1 MKFKITTA
9 LLLTLALALSLCA
22 CGSAAPA
29 ATTAPTA
36 PASAAPATVSAADA
50 LAGQTITI
58 GNIAPMTGALAAY
71 GTAVDNS
78 VRMACDEINAAG
90 GILGATVV
98 ISTKDDQH
106 TPAEAV
112 SGFNALLSEGAT
124 AIIGAVAS
132 AETSAITGLAND
144 EGVVLITGCSTADS
158 ITTEDD
164 YVFRSCFKDS
174 FQGEMAAA
182 YASTLG
188 CTKAA
193 VLYATGDAYSS
204 GLRDAFVAA
213 ADKYGIEIVCE
224 QSTSDTGAVDF
235 SSQVATIAAS
245 GADCMFAPYY
255 YDAVGPKI
263 IPQARESGFT
273 GVILG
278 ADGFDGTQNYT
289 TGDLSAYENCYFT
302 NHFSAEDPSEI
313 VQSYVKNYTK
323 KFGADSLNA
332 LGALCYDAMYM
343 LKQAIEEAGSLSSD
357 AIRDAMSGMH
367 YVGVTGDMTL
377 DESGTP
383 AKSVAI
389 LTFAEENG
397 ALVQKF
403 VTTQG

>member
-1 MKFKITTA
+1 MLLSLA
-9 LLLTLALALSLCA
+9 LLLALCA
-22 CGSAAPA
+22 CGKTAAPQATA
-29 ATTAPTA
+29 AAEGT
-36 PASAAPATVSAADA
+36 AAPGEA
-50 LAGQTITI
+50 LAGQTVII
-58 GNIAPMTGALAAY
+58 GDIAPMTGALAAY

-78 VRMACDEINAAG
+78 VRMAAEEINAAA
-90 GILGATVV
+90 GILGATVE

-193 VLYATGDAYSS
+193 VLYATGDPYSS

-235 SSQVATIAAS
+235 SSQMATIAAS

-263 IPQARESGFT
+263 IPQAREAGFT
-273 GVILG
+273 GAILG

-302 NHFSAEDPSEI
+302 NHFSADDPSEI
-313 VQSYVKNYTK
+313 VQSYVANYTEQ
-323 KFGADSLNA
+323 FGAESLNA

-343 LKQAIEEAGSLSSD
+343 LKQAIETAGSLDSA

-377 DESGTP
+377 DETGTP
-383 AKSVAI
+383 TKSVAI
-389 LTFAEENG
+389 LTFAQEDG

-403 VTTQG
+403 VTSQG

>member
-1 MKFKITTA
+1 MKTRKALA
-9 LLLTLALALSLCA
+9 LLLSIVMVLSLAA
-22 CGSAAPA
+22 CGAKAPAAVTATAAPA
-29 ATTAPTA
+29 AAETVDSGAP
-36 PASAAPATVSAADA
+36 
-50 LAGQTITI
+50 LAGQTIII

-78 VRMACDEINAAG
+78 VRMAADEINAAG
-90 GILGATVV
+90 GILGATVE

-124 AIIGAVAS
+124 AIIGSVAS
-132 AETSAITGLAND
+132 ADTSAITGLAND
-144 EGVVLITGCSTADS
+144 EGIVLVTGCSTADS

-174 FQGEMAAA
+174 FQGEMVAAFA
-182 YASTLG
+182 ASQG
-188 CTKAA
+188 WTKAA
-193 VLYATGDAYSS
+193 VLFATGDAYSS

-213 ADKYGIEIVCE
+213 AAEYGIEIVCE

-235 SSQVATIAAS
+235 SSQLATIAAS
-245 GADCMFAPYY
+245 GAECLFAPYY
-255 YDAVGPKI
+255 YDAIGPKVV
-263 IPQARESGFT
+263 PQAREAGFK
-273 GVILG
+273 GAILG

-289 TGDLSAYENCYFT
+289 TGDLSAYEGCYFT
-302 NHFSAEDPSEI
+302 NHFSAADPSEI
-313 VQSYVKNYTK
+313 VQSYVSNYSEQ
-323 KFGADSLNA
+323 FGADSLNA

-343 LKQAIEEAGSLSSD
+343 LKQAIEEAGSLDSD

-389 LTFAEENG
+389 LTFAQEG
-397 ALVQKF
+397 DALVQKF
-403 VTTQG
+403 VTSQG

>member
-1 MKFKITTA
+1 MKTRKALSMLLSLA
-9 LLLTLALALSLCA
+9 LLLALCA
-22 CGSAAPA
+22 CGKTAAPQATA
-29 ATTAPTA
+29 AAEGT
-36 PASAAPATVSAADA
+36 AAPGEA
-50 LAGQTITI
+50 LAGQTVII
-58 GNIAPMTGALAAY
+58 GDIAPMTGALAAY

-78 VRMACDEINAAG
+78 VRMAAEEINAAG
-90 GILGATVV
+90 GILGATVE

-193 VLYATGDAYSS
+193 VLYATGDPYSS

-235 SSQVATIAAS
+235 SSQMATIAAS

-263 IPQARESGFT
+263 IPQAREAGFT
-273 GVILG
+273 GAILG

-302 NHFSAEDPSEI
+302 NHFSADDPSEI
-313 VQSYVKNYTK
+313 VQSYVANYTEQ
-323 KFGADSLNA
+323 FGAESLNA

-343 LKQAIEEAGSLSSD
+343 LKQAIETAGSLDSA

-377 DESGTP
+377 DETGTP
-383 AKSVAI
+383 TKSVAI
-389 LTFAEENG
+389 LTFAQEDG

-403 VTTQG
+403 VTSQG